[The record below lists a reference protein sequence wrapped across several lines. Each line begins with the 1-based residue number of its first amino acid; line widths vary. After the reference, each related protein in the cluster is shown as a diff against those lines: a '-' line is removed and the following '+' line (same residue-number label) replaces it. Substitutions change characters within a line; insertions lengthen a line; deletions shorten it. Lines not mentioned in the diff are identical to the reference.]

1 MRSGLGRRFL
11 KALAPSPGHGP
22 SEKTMDNGFFKCEL
36 VGIATDGRKVRGE
49 ISDKGDP
56 GNRATVKLLCESAL
70 ALALNFDSLPGG
82 ITRGGILTPATAL
95 GDVVAGRLRKA
106 GMKVEVGQ

>member
-1 MRSGLGRRFL
+1 
-11 KALAPSPGHGP
+11 
-22 SEKTMDNGFFKCEL
+22 MDNGFFQCEL
-36 VGIATDGRKVRGE
+36 GGHRHRRKEGTRRDFRQGR
-49 ISDKGDP
+49 S

-70 ALALNFDSLPGG
+70 ALALNFDFLPGG
-82 ITRGGILTPATAL
+82 ARRGGILTPATAL